1 MRIFAKRNLGFRNPD
16 SGEII
21 IVRKFTFEEVP
32 DWIKLDPMFA
42 WAISS
47 GDIRNA
53 DPDTDVETED
63 DSHEAKT
70 GLEGKN
76 KKELEGKNKKE
87 LLILATERGIEVNDK
102 MKVDEIKAA
111 LLAGAEE

>member
-21 IVRKFTFEEVP
+21 IVRKFAFEEVP
-32 DWIKLDPMFA
+32 DWVKSDPMFA

-76 KKELEGKNKKE
+76 KKEL
-87 LLILATERGIEVNDK
+87 LILATERGIEVNDK